1 MSPAELRLWRLAE
14 RQHWVVGLRQLKTLG
29 FTDAAV
35 THLISDGRLY
45 RLHRGTYAVGNPR
58 TSVRG
63 RWMAA
68 VIAVGSGVLPSRGGG
83 AVGAEDERPEGDRR
97 DCDRQSR
104 RRRRG
109 ITVHV
114 TRDLHPDDC
123 TKIDGIPVTS
133 LARTLLDLAEVVSP
147 TQLHRAFEEA
157 ERLQILDMRSIHA
170 VLERSNG
177 RRGAAKLRALL
188 DYDPSTAAQTRS
200 ELERLFLDFVRARE
214 LPPPSVNVMVAG
226 YEVDAYWRQAKLV
239 IELDSYSHHGHRSAF
254 ERDRTKQAELRL
266 AGYEVLRL
274 THHKLTREAEW
285 VAATILRFLDGA

>member
-1 MSPAELRLWRLAE
+1 MRCSS
-14 RQHWVVGLRQLKTLG
+14 
-29 FTDAAV
+29 AA
-35 THLISDGRLY
+35 T
-45 RLHRGTYAVGNPR
+45 
-58 TSVRG
+58 
-63 RWMAA
+63 
-68 VIAVGSGVLPSRGGG
+68 
-83 AVGAEDERPEGDRR
+83 
-97 DCDRQSR
+97 
-104 RRRRG
+104 
-109 ITVHV
+109 
-114 TRDLHPDDC
+114 
-123 TKIDGIPVTS
+123 
-133 LARTLLDLAEVVSP
+133 
-147 TQLHRAFEEA
+147 
-157 ERLQILDMRSIHA
+157 
-170 VLERSNG
+170 G